1 MKFLA
6 LALALTFSTFTQA
19 NDLTEDLT
27 CTFKMAT
34 STGQIQ
40 DLAIKFVA
48 SEGALYMAQ
57 EPQQDDQEEDQ
68 PRVWDIFRNEFSF
81 KKVSDFPYTTYLG
94 VINGGAAGL
103 PQNLTITMKYPMY
116 NWEDKKTYQVL
127 GMLFPS
133 TSAPGFCETES
144 LPAK

>member
-1 MKFLA
+1 MKYLA
-6 LALALTFSTFTQA
+6 LAFALTFSLLTQA
-19 NDLTEDLT
+19 NDLKEDLT

-34 STGQIQ
+34 ATGEIK

-48 SEGALYMAQ
+48 EEGSLYMAQ
-57 EPQQDDQEEDQ
+57 EGEEDA

-81 KKVSDFPYTTYLG
+81 KKITEFPYTTYLG
-94 VINGGAAGL
+94 VISGGAAGL

-116 NWEDKKTYQVL
+116 NWEDKKTYQIL

>member
-1 MKFLA
+1 MKYMA
-6 LALALTFSTFTQA
+6 LALALTFSIFTQA
-19 NDLTEDLT
+19 NDLKEDLT
-27 CTFKMAT
+27 CSFKMANSSGEIT
-34 STGQIQ
+34 
-40 DLAIKFVA
+40 DLPIKFVA
-48 SEGALYMAQ
+48 QESALYMGSVA
-57 EPQQDDQEEDQ
+57 EEGD
-68 PRVWDIFRNEFSF
+68 VITWNIFRNDFSF
-81 KKVSDFPYTTYLG
+81 KKVADFPFVTYLG
-94 VINGGAAGL
+94 VISGGAAGL

>member
-1 MKFLA
+1 MKYLA

-19 NDLTEDLT
+19 SDLKEDLT
-27 CTFKMAT
+27 CSFKMAT
-34 STGQIQ
+34 ATGEIQ

-48 SEGALYMAQ
+48 TEGALYMAS
-57 EPQQDDQEEDQ
+57 EGEDEDA

-81 KKVSDFPYTTYLG
+81 KKVSDFPYVTYLG
-94 VINGGAAGL
+94 VISGGAAGL

-127 GMLFPS
+127 GVLFPS